1 MTFRLLDVVVLDRD
15 LPADGL
21 RRGDLATVVEVHDD
35 LSLELEFITASGKT
49 KALVTAFPS
58 EVRPARADDLISVR
72 RTA

>member
-15 LPADGL
+15 LPSDGL

-35 LSLELEFITASGKT
+35 QHLELEFITASGKT
-49 KALVTAFPS
+49 KALVTAS
-58 EVRPARADDLISVR
+58 ARDVRPARADDLVSVR